1 MALVKNKQIIQDSWH
16 YLRAEQTPL
25 ANTIVSLEYWQQ
37 NKQALIS
44 NKQSFGLKVSGDVP
58 VESFSEALKHAS
70 LIAVEFP
77 VFSDGRGYSLAK
89 TLRDK
94 YQFTKEIRAI
104 GDVLPDQAFYL
115 SRVGFDSLELKS
127 ELSAKL
133 AIEKLADFSVYYQKD
148 SVSQ

>member
-1 MALVKNKQIIQDSWH
+1 MVLVKNKQITQDSWH
-16 YLRAEQTPL
+16 HLTAQQTSL
-25 ANTIVSLEYWQQ
+25 ANTIVSLDYWQQ
-37 NKQALIS
+37 NKQALIA
-44 NKQSFGLKVSGDVP
+44 NKQPFGLKVSGDVP
-58 VESFSEALKHAS
+58 AESFSDALKHVS

-127 ELSAKL
+127 DQLAKL
-133 AIEKLADFSVYYQKD
+133 AIEKLADFSVYYQKN
-148 SVSQ
+148 SVSH